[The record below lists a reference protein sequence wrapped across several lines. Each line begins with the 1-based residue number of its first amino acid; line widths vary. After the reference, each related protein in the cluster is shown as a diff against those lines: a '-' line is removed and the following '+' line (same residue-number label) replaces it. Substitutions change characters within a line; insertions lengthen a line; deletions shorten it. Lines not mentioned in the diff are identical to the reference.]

1 MRPERIGLGIT
12 LAMHALAAAALL
24 SYEPARK
31 AMLAA
36 APIMIE
42 IINPPRVE
50 PPKPTPPTELP
61 RPRPVARHIE
71 QLVEP
76 PILTAPAEA
85 PSPVMAPPPSPAPA
99 PAVVAVAPA
108 PLPVSA
114 PVFNAD
120 YLENPAP
127 PYPGMSRRMR
137 EEGKVVLRVHVTPGG
152 AADEVQVRTSSG
164 FGRLDDAARDTVQRW
179 KFVPAKRGAEA
190 VPAWVLIP
198 ISFRLEG

>member
-12 LAMHALAAAALL
+12 LALHALAAAALL
-24 SYEPARK
+24 SYAPARK
-31 AMLAA
+31 ALLAA

-42 IINPPRVE
+42 ILNPPSAE
-50 PPKPTPPTELP
+50 PPKPAPPADLP
-61 RPRPVARHIE
+61 RPKPVARPIE
-71 QLVEP
+71 RPVEL
-76 PILTAPAEA
+76 PILAAPAEA
-85 PSPVMAPPPSPAPA
+85 PTPVVAAPPAP
-99 PAVVAVAPA
+99 VVEATPA

-114 PVFNAD
+114 PVFNAG

-127 PYPGMSRRMR
+127 PYPSLSRRMH

-152 AADEVQVRTSSG
+152 GADEVQVRSSSG
-164 FGRLDDAARDTVQRW
+164 SARLDESARDTVKTW

>member
-24 SYEPARK
+24 SYAPARQ
-31 AMLAA
+31 ALLAA

-42 IINPPRVE
+42 ILNPPSVE
-50 PPKPTPPTELP
+50 TPKTAPPAHLP
-61 RPRPVARHIE
+61 KPRPVARQPE
-71 QLVEP
+71 RPVEP
-76 PILTAPAEA
+76 PILAAPAEA
-85 PSPVMAPPPSPAPA
+85 TSPIAAPPAPPAP
-99 PAVVAVAPA
+99 VVAAPPA
-108 PLPVSA
+108 PQPVSA
-114 PVFNAD
+114 PVFNAG
-120 YLENPAP
+120 YLDNPAP
-127 PYPGMSRRMR
+127 PYPGMSRRMH

-152 AADEVQVRTSSG
+152 GADEVQVRTSSG
-164 FGRLDDAARDTVQRW
+164 STRLDESARDTVKTW

>member
-12 LAMHALAAAALL
+12 LAMHALVAAALL
-24 SYEPARK
+24 SYEPARRTL
-31 AMLAA
+31 LAA

-42 IINPPRVE
+42 ILNPPSVE
-50 PPKPTPPTELP
+50 PPKAAPQTHVP
-61 RPRPVARHIE
+61 RPKPIERRPERP
-71 QLVEP
+71 VEP
-76 PILTAPAEA
+76 PVLAAPAEA
-85 PSPVMAPPPSPAPA
+85 PSPITAPPAPPA
-99 PAVVAVAPA
+99 PAVEAPPA

-114 PVFNAD
+114 PIFNAG
-120 YLENPAP
+120 YLDNPAP
-127 PYPGMSRRMR
+127 PYPSMSRRMH

-152 AADEVQVRTSSG
+152 GADEVQVRTSSG
-164 FGRLDDAARDTVQRW
+164 SARLDESARDTVKTW

>member
-1 MRPERIGLGIT
+1 MRPERIGLGLT
-12 LAMHALAAAALL
+12 LALHALAAAALL
-24 SYEPARK
+24 SYAPARK
-31 AMLAA
+31 ALLAA

-42 IINPPRVE
+42 IIDPPSAE
-50 PPKPTPPTELP
+50 PPKPAPPANLP
-61 RPRPVARHIE
+61 KHRLVARPIE
-71 QLVEP
+71 RPVEP
-76 PILTAPAEA
+76 PVLAAPSEA
-85 PSPVMAPPPSPAPA
+85 PSPVAATSTPPAP
-99 PAVVAVAPA
+99 VVEVPPA

-114 PVFNAD
+114 PVFNAA

-127 PYPGMSRRMR
+127 PYPGLSRRMH

-152 AADEVQVRTSSG
+152 AADEVQVRSSSG
-164 FGRLDDAARDTVQRW
+164 SARLDESARDTVKAW